1 MSSQNVST
9 ARTKV
14 ETTRKP
20 NGQFKAGY
28 VGTMIR
34 NTEATQARRRA
45 VDANQANRDWLAA
58 HGLGDLDPS
67 EIFAA

>member
-1 MSSQNVST
+1 MSSTHSNT
-9 ARTKV
+9 ASTKV
-14 ETTRKP
+14 ETHRKP

-34 NTEATQARRRA
+34 QTEERQRRQARIA
-45 VDANQANRDWLAA
+45 ADIDHQVWLAE
-58 HGLGDLDPS
+58 HGLDGISPD